1 MDARDL
7 RVKCKNRK
15 YGFVVN
21 VCDWVI
27 EPKFKTAYNFCEG
40 YAAVNLRGKY
50 GYIRPD
56 GSWHIERQF
65 DDAKSFHEGRAA
77 VYLHRKWGF
86 IKLDGSWLVEPKFDE
101 AKAFDGG
108 LAHAR
113 INEIMY
119 ELDIEGNY
127 TPMFDTATRSTIAVR
142 SAKTANVTM

>member
-1 MDARDL
+1 MDAKDL

-27 EPKFKTAYNFCEG
+27 EPKFKRAYNFCEG

-56 GSWHIERQF
+56 GSW
-65 DDAKSFHEGRAA
+65 
-77 VYLHRKWGF
+77 
-86 IKLDGSWLVEPKFDE
+86 LVEPKFDE
-101 AKAFDGG
+101 ANAFDGG

-127 TPMFDTATRSTIAVR
+127 TSMFDTATRSTIAAR